1 MEGAAVHLKDLPSRG
16 LFSSP
21 TVCSSMGGLRS
32 YVCDKDTTPP
42 VDQVIRTDQT
52 NILIRALTL
61 KKHETKAKNVAEGT
75 KGKRSAER
83 GLDRS
88 SAKRANKANDSSSRC
103 RGNDLEDLQN
113 MTVERLRALLKA
125 KGLSTKG
132 KKDELVERLR
142 EHSERRKSAAS
153 KNKSGEE
160 ASRSKVSE

>member
-21 TVCSSMGGLRS
+21 TVCSSMW
-32 YVCDKDTTPP
+32 
-42 VDQVIRTDQT
+42 
-52 NILIRALTL
+52 
-61 KKHETKAKNVAEGT
+61 TK
-75 KGKRSAER
+75 SAER

-103 RGNDLEDLQN
+103 RGNDLEDLQS

>member
-32 YVCDKDTTPP
+32 YVCDKDTAPP

-61 KKHETKAKNVAEGT
+61 KKQETKTKNVAESA

-83 GLDRS
+83 SLDRLS
-88 SAKRANKANDSSSRC
+88 TKRANKTDGSSSQC
-103 RGNDLEDLQN
+103 RGNDMEDLHS
-113 MTVERLRALLKA
+113 MTVERLRSLLKA

-142 EHSERRKSAAS
+142 EHSEGRKSAAS

-160 ASRSKVSE
+160 ASRNKGSE